1 MPKVYKN
8 KKKFIDPRYFLNE
21 TTHRDLILEQGIMP
35 GDRIDNIPS
44 ISDLKKYKDTICNN
58 KDMFLAAIDM
68 LKPEM
73 ASKMILSQ
81 IPGLSEVPQAEN
93 IITMM
98 LKIYQGNEQAKT
110 LIKTTV
116 EGFCLVNKLPFKLP
130 F

>member
-1 MPKVYKN
+1 MPKFYKQN
-8 KKKFIDPRYFLNE
+8 KKRIDPRYFLNE
-21 TTHRDLILEQGIMP
+21 TTQRDLILEQGIMP

-44 ISDLKKYKDTICNN
+44 ISDLKKYKDIICNN

-68 LKPEM
+68 LEPKM

-116 EGFCLVNKLPFKLP
+116 EGFCLVK
-130 F
+130 

>member
-21 TTHRDLILEQGIMP
+21 TTQRDLILEQGIMP
-35 GDRIDNIPS
+35 GDRIGNIPS

-58 KDMFLAAIDM
+58 KDMFLTAIDM
-68 LKPEM
+68 LEPKM

-93 IITMM
+93 VITMM

>member
-1 MPKVYKN
+1 MPKFYKQN
-8 KKKFIDPRYFLNE
+8 KKRIDPRYFLNE
-21 TTHRDLILEQGIMP
+21 TTQRDLILEQGIMP

-44 ISDLKKYKDTICNN
+44 ISDLKKYKDIICNN

-68 LKPEM
+68 LEPKM

-116 EGFCLVNKLPFKLP
+116 EGFCLVSKLPFKLP